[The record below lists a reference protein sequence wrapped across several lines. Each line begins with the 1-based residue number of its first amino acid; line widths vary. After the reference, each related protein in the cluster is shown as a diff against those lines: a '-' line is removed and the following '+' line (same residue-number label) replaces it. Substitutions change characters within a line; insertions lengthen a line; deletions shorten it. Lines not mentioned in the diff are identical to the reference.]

1 MKNIIC
7 GFAGIGKSTFM
18 KMSNYVDLESTPFAK
33 NWDIY
38 SDVAMHMAKNGHKVM
53 LSCHKELRDI
63 LFAKGADFEVIIPR
77 IEDKEEYLNRY
88 IKRGNTEQFIKL
100 FEDKWEDF
108 INEILADSD
117 KMNITILEKNEYLS
131 DYFERENFYELDDV

>member
-7 GFAGIGKSTFM
+7 GFAGIGKSTLM
-18 KMSNYVDLESTPFAK
+18 KMSDWVDLESTPFAK

-38 SDVAMHMAKNGHKVM
+38 SDVAIHMAKNGHRVM

-63 LFAKGADFEVIIPR
+63 LLEKGADFEVIIPR
-77 IEDKEEYLNRY
+77 IEDKKEYLRRY
-88 IKRGNTEQFIKL
+88 AERGNTEQFIKL

-108 INEILADSD
+108 INEILADSY
-117 KMNITILEKNEYLS
+117 KMNVVVLGKNEYLS
-131 DYFERENFYELDDV
+131 DYFFNEYNSSFEDI

>member
-18 KMSNYVDLESTPFAK
+18 KMSDYVDLESTPFAK

-38 SDVAMHMAKNGHKVM
+38 SDVAIHMAKNGHRVM

-63 LFAKGADFEVIIPR
+63 LLEKGADFEVIIPR
-77 IEDKEEYLNRY
+77 IEDKEEYLSRY
-88 IKRGNTEQFIKL
+88 AERGNTEQFIKL
-100 FEDKWEDF
+100 FEDKWEYF

-117 KMNITILEKNEYLS
+117 KMDVVVLRENEYLS
-131 DYFERENFYELDDV
+131 DYFERKYCSSFEDI

>member
-7 GFAGIGKSTFM
+7 GFAGIGKSTLM
-18 KMSNYVDLESTPFAK
+18 KMSCWVDLESTPFAK

-38 SDVAMHMAKNGHKVM
+38 SDVAIHMAKNGHRVM

-63 LFAKGADFEVIIPR
+63 LLEKGADFEVVIPR
-77 IEDKEEYLNRY
+77 IEDKEEYLSRY
-88 IKRGNTEQFIKL
+88 AERGNTEQFIQL
-100 FEDKWEDF
+100 FEDKWEEF

-117 KMNITILEKNEYLS
+117 KMNVVVLGENEYLY
-131 DYFERENFYELDDV
+131 DYLRREYALLLEDI

>member
-7 GFAGIGKSTFM
+7 GFAGIGKSTLM
-18 KMSNYVDLESTPFAK
+18 KMSDWVDLESTPFAK

-38 SDVAMHMAKNGHKVM
+38 SDVAIHMAKNGHRVM

-63 LFAKGADFEVIIPR
+63 LLEKGADFEVIIPR
-77 IEDKEEYLNRY
+77 IEDKKEYLRRY
-88 IKRGNTEQFIKL
+88 AERGNTEQFIKL

-117 KMNITILEKNEYLS
+117 KMNVVVLGKNEYLS
-131 DYFERENFYELDDV
+131 DYFFNEYNSSFEDI

>member
-1 MKNIIC
+1 MKRIIC

-18 KMSNYVDLESTPFAK
+18 RMSDYVDLESTPFAK

-38 SDVAMHMAKNGHKVM
+38 SDVAMHMAKNGHRVM
-53 LSCHKELRDI
+53 LSCHKELRDM
-63 LFAKGADFEVIIPR
+63 LLAKGADFEVIIPR
-77 IEDKEEYLNRY
+77 IEDKEEYLKRY
-88 IKRGNTEQFIKL
+88 VERGNTEQFIKL

-117 KMNITILEKNEYLS
+117 KMNVTVLGKNEYLS
-131 DYFERENFYELDDV
+131 DYVEHECCLDFEDI

>member
-7 GFAGIGKSTFM
+7 GFAGIGKSTLM
-18 KMSNYVDLESTPFAK
+18 KMSDWVDLESTPFAK

-38 SDVAMHMAKNGHKVM
+38 SDVAIHMAKNGHRVM

-63 LFAKGADFEVIIPR
+63 LLKKGADFEVIIPR
-77 IEDKEEYLNRY
+77 IEDKEEYLSRY
-88 IKRGNTEQFIKL
+88 AERGNTEQFIKL

-117 KMNITILEKNEYLS
+117 KMNVVVLGENEYLV
-131 DYFERENFYELDDV
+131 DYFQHEYSLQLEDI

>member
-7 GFAGIGKSTFM
+7 GFAGIGKSTLM
-18 KMSNYVDLESTPFAK
+18 KMSDWVDLESTPFAK

-38 SDVAMHMAKNGHKVM
+38 SDVAIHMAKNGHRVM

-63 LFAKGADFEVIIPR
+63 LLEKGADFEVIIQR
-77 IEDKEEYLNRY
+77 IEDKKEYLRRY
-88 IKRGNTEQFIKL
+88 AERGNTEQFIKL

-117 KMNITILEKNEYLS
+117 KMNVVVLGKNEYLS
-131 DYFERENFYELDDV
+131 DYFFNEYNSSFEDI

>member
-1 MKNIIC
+1 MKRIIC

-18 KMSNYVDLESTPFAK
+18 RMSDYVDLESTPFAK

-38 SDVAMHMAKNGHKVM
+38 SDVAMHMAKNGHRVM
-53 LSCHKELRDI
+53 LSCHKELRDM
-63 LFAKGADFEVIIPR
+63 LLAKGADFEVIIPR
-77 IEDKEEYLNRY
+77 IEDKEEYLKRY
-88 IKRGNTEQFIKL
+88 VERGNTEQFIKL

-117 KMNITILEKNEYLS
+117 KMNVTVLGKNEYLS
-131 DYFERENFYELDDV
+131 DYVEHEWCRDFEDI